1 MNAQTTISK
10 RTRNNARKTADLII
24 EGGWCQ
30 GRRSL
35 GTAMCAKEAM
45 ERVCV
50 REHPTLGR
58 MTEGLV
64 ELAIAFYIRTN
75 GKFVITFNDTPGR
88 TREEVLAVF
97 EDIAKAH

>member
-1 MNAQTTISK
+1 MNAQTTMSE

-58 MTEGLV
+58 MTEGLE
-64 ELAIAFYIRTN
+64 ELVVAFSDRTN
-75 GKFVITFNDTPGR
+75 GGYVIEFNDTPGR
-88 TREEVLAVF
+88 TKEEVLAVF
-97 EDIAKAH
+97 EDIAKAY